1 MAHRKLRIALLAHE
15 FLINIG
21 ANDFLKNLIRGLSY
35 NPDIDLIFLCPRSNE
50 RVEAAVGADVKARL
64 ARVPYI
70 KRLLRMSA
78 RTLAPMTD
86 LLIKNQ
92 PSEYDFY
99 AEASPQPMEFITCE
113 THYESL
119 LKLQAEKN
127 IDLFMP
133 SIHILPKT
141 LPYLT
146 YWPDAQPK
154 YYPEFF
160 DDEAQRVRDERIA
173 GLLASGK
180 PMIINSRAAKADM
193 KKFYNADPK
202 QVFDLPFAPIIE
214 FDKLVPRPEL
224 ALKYNQNRDYFITC
238 NQFWIHKSLETVIRA
253 AKIAKDQGLGVDF
266 LLTGRMQ
273 EPRKPGYIESLRA
286 LVRDLGVEDC
296 VKLLGYIPK
305 GDQIELMKASIAVI
319 QPTLFE
325 GGPGGGSVYDAICI
339 GKRSIVS
346 DIPINYELP
355 LDDGSVT
362 LFRQKDPVDLIAKIR
377 QVMATPYDPPSVEDL
392 YQAGNTFR
400 ARLSGRLNEAIDFA
414 LVATERAKADLAT
427 MR

>member
-1 MAHRKLRIALLAHE
+1 MATRKIRIALLSHE

-35 NPDIDLIFLCPRSNE
+35 NPDAELIFLCPRSNE
-50 RVEAAVGADVKARL
+50 KIEAAVSAEMKARL
-64 ARVPYI
+64 ARIPYL
-70 KRLLRMSA
+70 KRLLRKGA
-78 RTLAPMTD
+78 RTLGPMTD

-99 AEASPQPMEFITCE
+99 AEASPQPMEFVTCE

-119 LKLQAEKN
+119 VKLQAEKA
-127 IDLFMP
+127 IDVFMP

-160 DDEAQRVRDERIA
+160 DDESQRVRDERIL

-180 PMIINSRAAKADM
+180 PMIINSRTAKGDM
-193 KKFYNADPK
+193 QKFYSAEPS

-214 FDKLVPRPEL
+214 FSKLIPRPEL
-224 ALKYNQNRDYFITC
+224 ILKYNQTRDYFIIC
-238 NQFWIHKSLETVIRA
+238 NQFWIHKSLETVIHA
-253 AKIAKDQGLGVDF
+253 ARIAKDQGLGVDF
-266 LLTGRMQ
+266 VFTGRME
-273 EPRKPGYIESLRA
+273 EPRKPGYIESLQA
-286 LVRDLGVEDC
+286 LVRELGVEDN

-305 GDQIELMKASIAVI
+305 DDQIELMKASIAVI

-346 DIPINYELP
+346 DIPINHELP
-355 LDDGSVT
+355 LNDGSVT
-362 LFRQKDPVDLIAKIR
+362 LFRQKDPIDLINKAK
-377 QVMATPYDPPSVEDL
+377 QVMATPYDPPAIEDL
-392 YQAGNTFR
+392 YQAGNDFR
-400 ARLSGRLNEAIDFA
+400 GRLSERLFEAIDYA
-414 LVATERAKADLAT
+414 LAATAKVQAKRLAT
-427 MR
+427 